1 MFLSQTFILENSIMS
16 KANNIFI
23 VNHEEVSIVGACAGI
38 RGKVASFII
47 KEEDQARF
55 SSFNEDD
62 CVIIIDEHLTT
73 QLSEDEL
80 NAIVAHEQGHI
91 HYGHTHAAADDCV
104 EGIIDNMEYEL
115 QADAYAIAKCG
126 AVSLLGGMKKA
137 ITSTL
142 NAAIKRYDVPESM
155 RLHVTKAAL
164 RALKPRLAVIRA
176 AL

>member
-1 MFLSQTFILENSIMS
+1 MS
-16 KANNIFI
+16 KVNNIFI

-38 RGKVASFII
+38 RSKVASFII

-62 CVIIIDEHLTT
+62 CVIVIDEHLTT

-91 HYGHTHAAADDCV
+91 HYGHMHSAAAEGV
-104 EGIIDNMEYEL
+104 EGVIDNMQYEL
-115 QADAYAIAKCG
+115 EADAFAIEKCG
-126 AVSLLGGMKKA
+126 AAALLSGMKKA
-137 ITSTL
+137 IASTL
-142 NAAIKRYDVPESM
+142 NAAIKHYEVPETM

-164 RALKPRLAVIRA
+164 KALKPRLS
-176 AL
+176 ALRSAI